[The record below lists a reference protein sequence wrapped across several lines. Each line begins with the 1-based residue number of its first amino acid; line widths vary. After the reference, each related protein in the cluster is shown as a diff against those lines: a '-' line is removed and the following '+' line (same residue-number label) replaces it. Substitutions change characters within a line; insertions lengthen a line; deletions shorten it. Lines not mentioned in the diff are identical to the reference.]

1 MARAAIPL
9 QLRGPVLWK
18 SWWQIANTF
27 IPFFA
32 VCAFMHFAVGT
43 GHWEAL
49 LLIPLAAGFL
59 VRIFI
64 IQHDCGHGAF
74 FRSARANDW
83 LGRICGVL
91 TLTPYDYWRR
101 QHRGHHTRWNCLD
114 RRGADIDTYSK
125 CLTVA
130 EYRALSPPRRWLYR
144 LQRNTAVMFFLI
156 PPIVFLVVYRIPF
169 AAPREKRRARLSV
182 HLTSAAIGLVVGGLV
197 VSAGGASA
205 LLVQLPINM
214 LGAIAGAWLFFVQHQ
229 FERTTWVRK
238 SEWQFG
244 DAVANSSSFLNLPPV
259 LRWFSGNIGY
269 HHIHHLDY
277 RIPNYHLAGCQ
288 TGFAACVTPREV
300 SLWGALKA
308 TQLALWDEA
317 KGTLVRFCDLPAIRP
332 A

>member
-1 MARAAIPL
+1 M
-9 QLRGPVLWK
+9 LWK
-18 SWWQIANTF
+18 SWWQIANSF
-27 IPFFA
+27 VPFFA
-32 VCAFMHFAVGT
+32 LCALMHIALDA

-64 IQHDCGHGAF
+64 IQHDCGHRSF
-74 FRSARANDW
+74 FRSASANNW

-91 TLTPYDYWRR
+91 TLVPYDYWRR
-101 QHRGHHTRWNCLD
+101 QHHGHHTRWNCLD

-130 EYRALSPPRRWLYR
+130 EYGALSALRRWLYR

-156 PPIVFLVVYRIPF
+156 PPVLFLIVYRIPF
-169 AAPREKRRARLSV
+169 AAAREKKRARLSV
-182 HLTSAAIGLVVGGLV
+182 HITTAAIGIVALGLI
-197 VSAGGASA
+197 VSAGWTSS
-205 LLVQLPINM
+205 LLVQLPINA

-238 SEWQFG
+238 SEWEFG
-244 DAVANSSSFLNLPPV
+244 DAVANASSFLNLPPV

-277 RIPNYHLAGCQ
+277 RIPNYHLARCQ
-288 TGFAACVTPREV
+288 TGFAAFAAPCEV
-300 SLWGALKA
+300 SLGGALKA
-308 TQLALWDEA
+308 TQLTLWDEA
-317 KGTLVRFCDLPAIRP
+317 KGALVRFADVRTPLPA
-332 A
+332 